1 MEVAVAQLSSSLDK
15 SANRD
20 LAVQTVQAAAA
31 DGASLVVLPEAMM
44 ADFGEPSVDLTELAE
59 PLYGPFVKALT
70 RAAADTGA
78 TVVAGMFEPAT
89 GEARVYNTTVVVAP
103 EGHVGAYRKF
113 HLYDAL
119 GWRESARIK
128 PGNPTTDETVVFKCA
143 DHIVGVMTCYDL
155 RFPEMGRTLV
165 DLGATLLVVP
175 AHFVRGPGKEDTWTV
190 LLRARA
196 IENTVY
202 VAGAGKPGPECI
214 GHSMIVDPL
223 GEVLAELDGEEQGVA
238 KAEVSVDSVKEA
250 RSSIPVLESRRFV
263 VRAKGV

>member
-15 SANRD
+15 AANRD
-20 LAVQTVQAAAA
+20 LAVETVRAAAA

-44 ADFGEPSVDLTELAE
+44 ADFGEADLDLTELAE

-103 EGHVGAYRKF
+103 EGHIGAYRKF
-113 HLYDAL
+113 HLFDAL
-119 GWRESARIK
+119 GRRESARIK
-128 PGNPTTDETVVFKCA
+128 PGSPATDEIVVFKCG
-143 DHIVGVMTCYDL
+143 DHIVGVMTCFDL

-175 AHFVRGPGKEDTWTV
+175 AQFFQGPGKEDTWRT

-223 GEVLAELDGEEQGVA
+223 GEVLAELDGDEQGVA
-238 KAEVSVDSVKEA
+238 RADVSVDTVKET
-250 RSSIPVLESRRFV
+250 RSSMPVLENRRFV
-263 VRAKGV
+263 VRAKGI